1 MQPPLLVIFGIFS
14 TAFAQVLL
22 KKASY
27 FDIKT
32 SPWLAFMGIS
42 AILYGFSFLLY
53 ALILKHYPLNKIYP
67 AMTVGQIILV
77 SIYGMWIGEII
88 GTRHAV
94 GFLFGMLSIYLILS

>member
-1 MQPPLLVIFGIFS
+1 MPPPLLVIFGIFS

-42 AILYGFSFLLY
+42 AIMYAFSFFLY

-67 AMTVGQIILV
+67 AMTVGQIVLV

-88 GTRHAV
+88 DTRHAV
-94 GFLFGMLSIYLILS
+94 GFLCGMVSIYLILS

>member
-1 MQPPLLVIFGIFS
+1 MPPPLLVIFGIFS

-53 ALILKHYPLNKIYP
+53 AVILKHYPLNKIYP

-88 GTRHAV
+88 DTRHAV